1 MAHRPATE
9 VRMMAWQPFSKSKA
23 IRPRVAPRHD
33 AVGLRCGIGDLVDLS
48 TSGMRVQGT
57 GKCALIVGQLLPL
70 VISNGGQN
78 LRVQAQVAWVTKPA
92 LGKGQFQ
99 AGLRF
104 IDLRPGLTAA
114 LSQFAQFGCVNTSS
128 ELGGGD
134 AGVSDTGHPGGAA
147 SSGGHTANTARP
159 QQQAMRVDVENL
171 YANLGVSMDASD
183 ADIKKAFHQLAMKYH
198 PDRNI
203 GEDTTERF
211 AMLNKSYMVL
221 KDPETR
227 RRYDD
232 LLKRS
237 A

>member
-1 MAHRPATE
+1 
-9 VRMMAWQPFSKSKA
+9 
-23 IRPRVAPRHD
+23 
-33 AVGLRCGIGDLVDLS
+33 
-48 TSGMRVQGT
+48 
-57 GKCALIVGQLLPL
+57 
-70 VISNGGQN
+70 
-78 LRVQAQVAWVTKPA
+78 
-92 LGKGQFQ
+92 
-99 AGLRF
+99 
-104 IDLRPGLTAA
+104 
-114 LSQFAQFGCVNTSS
+114 
-128 ELGGGD
+128 
-134 AGVSDTGHPGGAA
+134 
-147 SSGGHTANTARP
+147 
-159 QQQAMRVDVENL
+159 MRVDVENL